1 MADHTNK
8 PTLDHTCIKQID
20 NLPYESPKDQFI
32 LLSSIPNFHKFGYPG
47 IAQSKEIITPTHISY
62 AEHVLYDPFAKD
74 SVEGNMIRKYIP
86 VSPCNCIMY
95 FLATFKEGEMYQI
108 LRYLLGKD
116 NGNDDLASDYVP
128 PDVPRVRKKRKH
140 SSRLISVTHRSILSE
155 VGADLNIQLNCAN
168 PSRTLYAMF
177 EEQLQS
183 EGIIRW
189 RLHKSNTDICII
201 NDYNPN
207 TGYLMPQSFT
217 HVSCTNEDGNQY
229 LRCSCRIYDII
240 QRAAKQQAPLS
251 PGEEFVPDSTM
262 TCMHCWFFKDHLVN
276 AYEIISSQPQGNLP
290 RALFM
295 VNESLQYM
303 NDPVQLVGNVIDQGT
318 TRFSCQGK
326 EAHSLVH
333 LSFYNSVC
341 QVKCMDGVC
350 AANFKNRKN
359 ITRRDPDHEATKM
372 CSHLKTLFT
381 HFGYVKSFFPDYF
394 TDNTEIEEEEIIVG
408 GPDNEVV
415 NNEDA
420 NLPKNIKG
428 HFDVSSGLWKYPSL
442 STQKPKEMMDPEI
455 VNATQQRND
464 YITSQ
469 KLDKSTGLYTGYILK
484 PSPLDEAGQPK
495 PCECQ
500 STYSEEGSYIGKG
513 TVYTRLGPL
522 EVKYYDT
529 ICQNG
534 TCKIPYIVAAQDKG
548 IFLKSSQTGAGD
560 EIGWDF
566 IELVRR
572 TKTSF
577 SAYCNELTQK
587 YQTTNINAGP
597 FMSGNTFIGWFFAW
611 IRAFKIDFQKEVDP
625 WCEYKPTILACDG
638 THIGVSV
645 RNMNLDMPVTMPDM
659 KDAVLKPM
667 HRRGDR
673 LILQHPG
680 ARRHLKYLSKRYL
693 NKLKGKEILQP
704 ELERERTD
712 EMLQIASNICPPAFY
727 ESLLVF
733 TEKALH
739 EDLLHVLARLYY
751 MLSGDAAMSSV
762 VPFDSHKLLERCCN
776 AAFQGQPTAKDFHE
790 LKTYCVELAQL
801 IIFGYTHRCQ
811 QFVKDFCQCLVAD
824 INAVHDKNRPC
835 PPINPVPNSY
845 NPSSG
850 RHITSHHLVCNCA
863 NYQNMKCVHKTRRRM
878 KILMIFQ
885 KWIKHVGKCF
895 LRCQEVALDTCS
907 YGSAQYMGIAMVF
920 T

>member
-1 MADHTNK
+1 M
-8 PTLDHTCIKQID
+8 
-20 NLPYESPKDQFI
+20 
-32 LLSSIPNFHKFGYPG
+32 
-47 IAQSKEIITPTHISY
+47 
-62 AEHVLYDPFAKD
+62 
-74 SVEGNMIRKYIP
+74 
-86 VSPCNCIMY
+86 
-95 FLATFKEGEMYQI
+95 
-108 LRYLLGKD
+108 
-116 NGNDDLASDYVP
+116 
-128 PDVPRVRKKRKH
+128 
-140 SSRLISVTHRSILSE
+140 
-155 VGADLNIQLNCAN
+155 
-168 PSRTLYAMF
+168 
-177 EEQLQS
+177 
-183 EGIIRW
+183 
-189 RLHKSNTDICII
+189 
-201 NDYNPN
+201 
-207 TGYLMPQSFT
+207 
-217 HVSCTNEDGNQY
+217 
-229 LRCSCRIYDII
+229 
-240 QRAAKQQAPLS
+240 
-251 PGEEFVPDSTM
+251 
-262 TCMHCWFFKDHLVN
+262 
-276 AYEIISSQPQGNLP
+276 
-290 RALFM
+290 
-295 VNESLQYM
+295 NESLQYM

-341 QVKCMDGVC
+341 QVKCIDGVC
-350 AANFKNRKN
+350 AANFKNHKN

-455 VNATQQRND
+455 VNATQQCND

-469 KLDKSTGLYTGYILK
+469 ELDKSTGLYTGYILK

-500 STYSEEGSYIGKG
+500 STYSEEGAYFGKG

-534 TCKIPYIVAAQDKG
+534 TCKIPYIVAAQEKG

-577 SAYCNELTQK
+577 SAYCNELTRK

-611 IRAFKIDFQKEVDP
+611 ITAFKIDFRKEVDP
-625 WCEYKPTILACDG
+625 WCEYKPKILACDG

-667 HRRGDR
+667 HKRGDR
-673 LILQHPG
+673 LIL
-680 ARRHLKYLSKRYL
+680 
-693 NKLKGKEILQP
+693 
-704 ELERERTD
+704 
-712 EMLQIASNICPPAFY
+712 
-727 ESLLVF
+727 
-733 TEKALH
+733 
-739 EDLLHVLARLYY
+739 
-751 MLSGDAAMSSV
+751 
-762 VPFDSHKLLERCCN
+762 
-776 AAFQGQPTAKDFHE
+776 
-790 LKTYCVELAQL
+790 
-801 IIFGYTHRCQ
+801 
-811 QFVKDFCQCLVAD
+811 
-824 INAVHDKNRPC
+824 
-835 PPINPVPNSY
+835 
-845 NPSSG
+845 
-850 RHITSHHLVCNCA
+850 
-863 NYQNMKCVHKTRRRM
+863 
-878 KILMIFQ
+878 
-885 KWIKHVGKCF
+885 
-895 LRCQEVALDTCS
+895 
-907 YGSAQYMGIAMVF
+907 
-920 T
+920 